1 MPSPHNDDRD
11 TPASSL
17 AGDGGGGG
25 GGSGEQ
31 PLNLTT
37 KTKAEEE
44 EDADAESG
52 LARAKGEDI
61 QNKAFP
67 KFQSYFRF
75 PSTFISAFLFP
86 LSPPY

>member
-25 GGSGEQ
+25 SGEQ

-44 EDADAESG
+44 EEVAESG
-52 LARAKGEDI
+52 LARAKGKDI
-61 QNKAFP
+61 QNEAFP
-67 KFQSYFRF
+67 KKFQSYFRF